1 MISGLC
7 RLGRSRSAI
16 LVPLL
21 ALAGFA
27 AACGDGA
34 TSSGPVAQMEDVAP
48 ASSVEPVSNGAED
61 TVPTI
66 EPPPEAVVQLGPAE
80 PEAVLDTD
88 PLIYVV
94 PQDVTQGHA
103 FLVAVDAPGAGFASV
118 AYNGEIFT
126 LLREGDRLFAILP
139 VEARTPPGPIPLVI
153 AVADN
158 AGRQAVRLETTI
170 TVTEATV
177 ATEVIQLDESNQAL
191 LDPAVIGEDQETRDA
206 VQRALTPERHWSG
219 LFDQPAAG
227 VITSSFGLLR
237 SYNFQEPNEYHTGLD
252 FAGDHGDPVLAPNAG
267 VVAWVGRTQRRGN
280 SVIVDHGG
288 GVHSGYYHL
297 SEVLVTEG
305 TVVVTG
311 DPLGSIGATGLATG
325 PHLHWE
331 IVVHGIPVNPGQWIR
346 EQEIPDPEGALDSE
360 FAIGDSGP

>member
-1 MISGLC
+1 MISGPR
-7 RLGRSRSAI
+7 RLGCGRSAA
-16 LVPLL
+16 LVLLL

-27 AACGDGA
+27 AACGG
-34 TSSGPVAQMEDVAP
+34 TPSEPVAQTEDVVP
-48 ASSVEPVSNGAED
+48 TSSAED
-61 TVPTI
+61 TAPTTG
-66 EPPPEAVVQLGPAE
+66 PPVAAVVQLGPVE
-80 PEAVLDTD
+80 SEAVLETD

-94 PQDVTQGHA
+94 PRDVTQGYA
-103 FLVAVDAPGAGFASV
+103 FLVAIDAPGAGFASV
-118 AYNGEIFT
+118 AYNGEILT
-126 LLREGDRLFAILP
+126 LLREGNRLFGILP
-139 VEARTPPGPIPLVI
+139 VEASTSPGPLPLVI

-158 AGRQAVRLETTI
+158 AGRQVLRRETTI
-170 TVTEATV
+170 TVAEATV
-177 ATEVIQLDESNQAL
+177 ATEVILLDENNQSL
-191 LDPAVIGEDQETRDA
+191 LDPAVIGEDQEIRDT
-206 VQRALTPERHWSG
+206 VQRVLTPERHWSG

-237 SYNFQEPNEYHTGLD
+237 SYNFQEPTEYHTGLD
-252 FAGDHGDPVLAPNAG
+252 FAGEHGDPVLAPNAG
-267 VVAWVGRTQRRGN
+267 VVTWVGRTQRRGN

-331 IVVHGIPVNPGQWIR
+331 IVVHGIPVNPAQWIR
-346 EQEIPDPEGALDSE
+346 DQGIPNPEGELDPAL
-360 FAIGDSGP
+360 AIGDSGP

>member
-1 MISGLC
+1 MISSPC
-7 RLGRSRSAI
+7 RLSRRRSAI
-16 LVPLL
+16 LVLLL
-21 ALAGFA
+21 ALAGCA

-34 TSSGPVAQMEDVAP
+34 TSSEPVAQMEDVAS
-48 ASSVEPVSNGAED
+48 ASSVEPVSNGAGD

-80 PEAVLDTD
+80 PEMVIETD

-94 PQDVTQGHA
+94 PQDVTQGHV

-139 VEARTPPGPIPLVI
+139 VEARTLPGPIPLVI

-158 AGRQAVRLETTI
+158 AGRQALRLETTI

-177 ATEVIQLDESNQAL
+177 TTEVIQLDESNQAL
-191 LDPAVIGEDQETRDA
+191 LDPAVIGEDQEIRDA

-219 LFDQPAAG
+219 RFGQPAAG

-252 FAGDHGDPVLAPNAG
+252 LAGDHGDPVLAPNAG

-346 EQEIPDPEGALDSE
+346 EQEIPDPEGALDPE

>member
-1 MISGLC
+1 MRMISGPR
-7 RLGRSRSAI
+7 RLGCGRSAA
-16 LVPLL
+16 LVLL
-21 ALAGFA
+21 FALAGFA
-27 AACGDGA
+27 VGCGDGA
-34 TSSGPVAQMEDVAP
+34 TPEEAVAQMEGLAP
-48 ASSVEPVSNGAED
+48 ASSAAPAGDGA
-61 TVPTI
+61 PTT
-66 EPPPEAVVQLGPAE
+66 EPPPQAVVQLGPTE
-80 PEAVLDTD
+80 PEAVLETD

-94 PQDVTQGHA
+94 PHDVTQGYA

-118 AYNGEIFT
+118 AYDGEIFT

-158 AGRQAVRLETTI
+158 AGRQALRRETTI

-191 LDPAVIGEDQETRDA
+191 LDPAVIGQDQEVRDA
-206 VQRALTPERHWSG
+206 AQRALTPERHWSG

-237 SYNFQEPNEYHTGLD
+237 SYNFREPTEYHSGLD

-331 IVVHGIPVNPGQWIR
+331 IVVHGIPVNPAQWIR
-346 EQEIPDPEGALDSE
+346 DQEIPDPEGALDPD